1 MTAADCLFDIQLGEI
16 PGAHIPVKDEASENN
31 APHHNPCQ
39 QFLRT
44 IAGLVSV
51 TSKDP
56 MSEVRFK
63 HAAIDLSIGPQ
74 GDAAM
79 KESLLIKKVVAFALA
94 IKAGLWAGLTC
105 LASAYLSVLSG
116 LAALVE
122 PLLKTYAFVNQDY
135 AYSRSSFSP

>member
-1 MTAADCLFDIQLGEI
+1 MTATDCLFDIQLGEI
-16 PGAHIPVKDEASENN
+16 SGAHIPVKDEASENN
-31 APHHNPCQ
+31 APHHNPC
-39 QFLRT
+39 
-44 IAGLVSV
+44 
-51 TSKDP
+51 
-56 MSEVRFK
+56 
-63 HAAIDLSIGPQ
+63 DLSIGPQ

-122 PLLKTYAFVNQDY
+122 PLLKTYAFVNQDC
-135 AYSRSSFSP
+135 AYSSFSP